1 MPLDIE
7 IRDQDDLT
15 AVTVTLKLD
24 VETCYS
30 LSETFKELGEAL
42 YAAQTRHKGRS
53 RFRAD
58 EPHRRAARERQR
70 AAIASRLKELK
81 DLPPRKAVSVIA
93 RELSLS
99 WDTVDLICIEV
110 RRAERRKAAL
120 RRDEVVMQLSKSGL
134 PAIAIAERLTLA
146 PGTVRNILCR
156 LRRAVGPAA
165 AVKALGAQ

>member
-24 VETCYS
+24 VETCYQ
-30 LSETFKELGEAL
+30 LSETFKELGAAL
-42 YAAQTRHKGRS
+42 YAAQSSYKGRR

-58 EPHRRAARERQR
+58 EPRRLAAREAQR
-70 AAIASRLKELK
+70 AAIASRLRELK

-93 RELSLS
+93 REFSLS
-99 WDTVDLICIEV
+99 WDTVDLACIEI

-120 RRDEVVMQLSKSGL
+120 ERDEVVMQLSKNGASAC
-134 PAIAIAERLTLA
+134 AIGERFKLS

-156 LRRAVGPAA
+156 LRRASEPLDSA
-165 AVKALGAQ
+165 KALGA